1 MVVHIYVMYVW
12 QCIDMCTTV
21 YIRGSVYLC
30 EVYVAVY
37 RYVWQ
42 GVYLW

>member
-1 MVVHIYVMYVW
+1 MVVHIYVIYMW
-12 QCIDMCTTV
+12 QCIGMCTIV
-21 YIRGSVYLC
+21 YIRGSVYLY